1 MLIIDD
7 ILLFPIRGIMRVF
20 KEVYNAAQQEMS
32 NEAEAITEEL
42 SELYMMLE
50 TGQITEIEFNSREK
64 TLLDKMDTIQS
75 EKSRITDQ
83 DEEESD
89 EEEIDEEET
98 DEEETDEE
106 ETDEEETD
114 DEENNEDNEDY
125 EEA

>member
-32 NEAEAITEEL
+32 NNAEAITEEL

-50 TGQITEIEFNSREK
+50 TGQISEIDFNNREK
-64 TLLDKMDTIQS
+64 ALLDKMDAIQS
-75 EKSRITDQ
+75 EESRITDK
-83 DEEESD
+83 DD
-89 EEEIDEEET
+89 EET

-106 ETDEEETD
+106 EIEEETD
-114 DEENNEDNEDY
+114 DEENNEDSEDY